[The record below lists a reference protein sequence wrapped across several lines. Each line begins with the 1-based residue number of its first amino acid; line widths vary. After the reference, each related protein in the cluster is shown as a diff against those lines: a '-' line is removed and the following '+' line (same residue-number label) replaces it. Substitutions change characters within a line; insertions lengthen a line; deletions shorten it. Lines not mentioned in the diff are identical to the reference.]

1 VIYANSIADDCAAHP
16 PELGVG
22 QIFSPLFYFK
32 NPPATCCAM
41 AGMTFWL
48 SRRRIKTD
56 FANFASAAAT
66 TSPMSFANQLDAR
79 IWSIKGGHNQFNP
92 VANAGKPA

>member
-1 VIYANSIADDCAAHP
+1 VIYANSIAGDCAAHP

-22 QIFSPLFYFK
+22 QMSSPLFYVK
-32 NPPATCCAM
+32 NPPAIYCAM
-41 AGMTFWL
+41 AGMTFGS

-56 FANFASAAAT
+56 FANFSAAAT
-66 TSPMSFANQLDAR
+66 TSPTSFENQLDAM

-92 VANAGKPA
+92 VANAGKPV